1 MKNLKE
7 ISAEIQELCVQNFSD
22 TEALKDVFNL
32 LKDIENRKTEVI
44 KNISDLAEDFN
55 QMARQIDAEPINDK
69 EDLEKII
76 NGSAFAAKRDG
87 VRTCLKM
94 IEEL

>member
-7 ISAEIQELCVQNFSD
+7 ISAEIQELCVQNISD
-22 TEALKDVFNL
+22 TEALKEVFNL
-32 LKDIENRKTEVI
+32 LKEVENRKIDVI
-44 KNISDLAEDFN
+44 KNMSDLAEDYN
-55 QMARQIDAEPINDK
+55 KMARQIEAEPINDK

-76 NGSAFAAKRDG
+76 NGSAYAAKRDG
-87 VRTCLKM
+87 VRTCIKL

>member
-7 ISAEIQELCVQNFSD
+7 ISAEIQELCVQNISD

-44 KNISDLAEDFN
+44 KNMSDLAEDYN
-55 QMARQIDAEPINDK
+55 KMARQIDAEPINDK

-76 NGSAFAAKRDG
+76 NSSAYAAKRDG
-87 VRTCLKM
+87 VRTSIKL

>member
-7 ISAEIQELCVQNFSD
+7 ISAEIQELCVQNISD
-22 TEALKDVFNL
+22 TEALKEVFNL
-32 LKDIENRKTEVI
+32 LKEVENRKTDVI
-44 KNISDLAEDFN
+44 KNMSDLAEDYN
-55 QMARQIDAEPINDK
+55 KMARQIEAEPINDK

-76 NGSAFAAKRDG
+76 NGSAYAAKRDG
-87 VRTCLKM
+87 VRTCIKL